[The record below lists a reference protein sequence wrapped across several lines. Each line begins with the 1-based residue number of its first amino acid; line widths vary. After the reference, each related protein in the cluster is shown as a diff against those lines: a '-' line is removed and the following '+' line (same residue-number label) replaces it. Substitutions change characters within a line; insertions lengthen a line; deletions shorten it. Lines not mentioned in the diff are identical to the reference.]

1 MAEEKPIG
9 EVTHYYNKIGVAVVK
24 FSSAVKVGEMV
35 KFKGTHADFTQ
46 KIDSMQYDHKDID
59 GAKKGQEVGMK
70 VDEKVKEGDKVY
82 SA

>member
-1 MAEEKPIG
+1 MEEKPIG
-9 EVTHYYNKIGVAVVK
+9 EVTHYYDKIGVAVVK

-46 KIDSMQYDHKDID
+46 QINSMQYDHKDID